1 MRKWLAQLPLVSKL
15 TILIVAV
22 STSGLIL
29 ACLLIFSIWSVQ
41 LLEVTEKNLQAM
53 SEACAETVGSPL
65 VFDDPQAAEANLNPI
80 LSKTEIV
87 GATIFNAKGAVFL
100 QLGKGTPKQLGSPGI
115 VRDLPHSMM
124 ICTVTAKQNGEIVG
138 YLSLA
143 MSLSNY
149 NHQRLN
155 FAYLAGG
162 VSLLCIALCVLAS
175 LRFQKWITGPIL
187 QLARIAK
194 SIAEDNDYSRRA
206 ETVSKDELGSLY
218 SSFNKML
225 QEIEVQTKEVRSKT
239 ELVFLL
245 ESVSRAANQSHSPH
259 EVLKLGAELVCTHT
273 SWPVAHVWVQDPD
286 DKQILISSKIWKI
299 RSEGNLARFKEATEA
314 LRCGPGEGLAGS
326 VLASGQ
332 PVTMHDVSLDLR
344 FRRIEAASEVGIRAA
359 FGFPVLAGEE
369 VVAVLEFFSP
379 EVEVPDA
386 QLLGSLAQIGTAL
399 GRVFERF
406 RSGAELVEAKE
417 DAEEANRSKSAFLAA
432 MSHEIRTP
440 LNAVLGMT
448 GLLLDTSLTTEQRDY
463 ARTVQSSGEGLLGI
477 INDILD
483 FSKIEA
489 GHLELE
495 NTPFELFECIE
506 GALDLVAN
514 LASNKGLELAYSID
528 PMVPAG
534 IIGDSTRLRQI
545 MINLLSNAIKFTSE
559 GEVVL
564 SVSSPSRKAN
574 VHEIEFS
581 VKDSGIGIPPDRVNS
596 LFRPFT
602 QVDSSITRRFGG
614 TGLGLAISKRFV
626 EAMGGK
632 IWVTSELGVGS
643 VFSFT
648 VVVPDAPVPKRHYD
662 QTPEF
667 FQGKRMLI
675 VDDNETNRQLL
686 RKRAEGWGL
695 RVLDTDSAHQAL
707 EWLKAQKFDVCVIDI
722 QMPEMDGLTLS
733 HKIRELGPM
742 CLIAWTSLGR
752 KEPGSE
758 GIFDA
763 YLHKPLRPGLAFDV
777 LANHFSGNTGKSAQP
792 GESLFDET
800 LGARHPLKIL
810 VADDLFVNQK
820 MMLIMLKKMGYQAD
834 SVGNGLEVLDAM
846 TRTRYDVILMDVN
859 MPEMDGL
866 EATRQLV
873 ILYPEDRPR
882 VVALT
887 ANVTLSERESCVQAG
902 MDDFIAKPIQ
912 IEALCAALL
921 RCERRAAP
929 APVAAAPEP
938 EPVVSASPA
947 ALPVQPAPP
956 LKPEDDP
963 DAWKLKP
970 VLDSNSMGT
979 VREIQTF
986 GGNAAVME
994 LLVILESEYLELQE
1008 KLMGATAEGDIYQIG
1023 MVAHAMRGSAAN
1035 FGAMRLS
1042 ALSAMMEKLAK
1053 TNPDQDWPG
1062 FAALVREESD
1072 KALAAFREAFP
1083 PE

>member
-22 STSGLIL
+22 STSGLVL
-29 ACLLIFSIWSVQ
+29 ACLLIYSIWSVQ

-53 SEACAETVGSPL
+53 SEACAETIGSSL

-87 GATIFNAKGAVFL
+87 GATIFTSKGAVFL
-100 QLGKGTPKQLGSPGI
+100 QLGKGTSKQLGTTGVSS
-115 VRDLPHSMM
+115 DLAHSLMT
-124 ICTVTAKQNGEIVG
+124 CTVTAKQNGEIVG

-143 MSLSNY
+143 MNLASY
-149 NHQRLN
+149 KAQRQN

-162 VSLLCIALCVLAS
+162 VSLLCIGLCILAS

-187 QLARIAK
+187 KLARIAK
-194 SIAEDNDYSRRA
+194 SISEDNDYSRRA
-206 ETVSKDELGSLY
+206 ETQSKDEMGSLY
-218 SSFNKML
+218 SSFNRML

-245 ESVSRAANQSHSPH
+245 ESVSRSANQSHSPE

-273 SWPVAHVWVQDPD
+273 GWPVAHIWVQDPEHPE
-286 DKQILISSKIWKI
+286 ILVSSNLWKI
-299 RSEGNLARFKEATEA
+299 RSEANLSRFQEATRE
-314 LRCGPGEGLAGS
+314 LRCARGEGLAG
-326 VLASGQ
+326 VVMASGQ
-332 PVTMHDVSLDLR
+332 PVTMHDISLDLR
-344 FRRIEAASEVGIRAA
+344 FRRIEAAGEVGIRAA
-359 FGFPVLAGEE
+359 FAFPVLAGEE

-379 EVEVPDA
+379 EVELPDSE
-386 QLLGSLAQIGTAL
+386 LLASLAQIGTAM
-399 GRVFERF
+399 GRVFERY
-406 RSGAELVEAKE
+406 RSGHELIKARD
-417 DAEEANRSKSAFLAA
+417 DAEHANRSKSAFLAA

-495 NTPFELFECIE
+495 TTPFELFECIE

-534 IIGDSTRLRQI
+534 IVGDSTRLRQI

-564 SVSSPSRKAN
+564 SVSSPSRKGN
-574 VHEIEFS
+574 VHEIEFA
-581 VKDSGIGIPPDRVNS
+581 VKDSGIGIPPDRVSS
-596 LFRPFT
+596 LFRPFS

-632 IWVTSELGVGS
+632 IWVTSEVGVGS

-648 VVVPDAPVPKRHYD
+648 ILAADAPVPKRHYD
-662 QTPEF
+662 QMPEGF
-667 FQGKRMLI
+667 RGKHMLI
-675 VDDNETNRQLL
+675 VDDNDTNRRLL

-695 RVLDTDSAHQAL
+695 RVSDTESAGQAL
-707 EWLKAQKFDVCVIDI
+707 EWLKSEKFDVAVVDI

-733 HKIRELGPM
+733 QKIRQLGPI

-758 GIFDA
+758 GVFDA

-777 LANHFSGNTGKSAQP
+777 LANHFSGTTGKSSQP

-800 LGARHPLKIL
+800 LGQRHPLKIL

-834 SVGNGLEVLDAM
+834 SVGNGLEVLDAL

-873 ILYPEDRPR
+873 ALYPEDRPR

-921 RCERRAAP
+921 RCERRAVAAVSDP
-929 APVAAAPEP
+929 LVHTEAPVAPANVPAEMPPE
-938 EPVVSASPA
+938 EPPKV
-947 ALPVQPAPP
+947 
-956 LKPEDDP
+956 EDETQ
-963 DAWKLKP
+963 AWQQKP
-970 VLDSNSMGT
+970 VLDDNSLGT
-979 VREIQTF
+979 VREIQNF
-986 GGNAAVME
+986 GGNAAVRE
-994 LLVILESEYLELQE
+994 LLVILESEYLELQS
-1008 KLMGATAEGDIYQIG
+1008 KLEGATAQGDIYQIG

-1042 ALSAMMEKLAK
+1042 ALSATMEKLAK
-1053 TNPDQDWPG
+1053 NNPDQDWPG
-1062 FAALVREESD
+1062 WAALVREESS
-1072 KALAAFREAFP
+1072 KALTAFREAFP
-1083 PE
+1083 SE